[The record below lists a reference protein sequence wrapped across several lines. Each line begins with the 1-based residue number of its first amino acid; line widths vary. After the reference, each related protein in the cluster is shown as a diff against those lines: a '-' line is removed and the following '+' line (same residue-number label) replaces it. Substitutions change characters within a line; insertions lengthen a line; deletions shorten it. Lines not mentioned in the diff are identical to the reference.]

1 MTAEKKEMQSVTI
14 RIPKTL
20 YAEYKKS
27 AVNTR
32 ENLLLMTCEI
42 TWLKLSKSKRKDR
55 NKHKKRAHPS
65 KARSLIACSDTVI
78 LTLWL
83 KIRQGTSLFCYIR
96 KAFLLIGNSA

>member
-1 MTAEKKEMQSVTI
+1 
-14 RIPKTL
+14 
-20 YAEYKKS
+20 
-27 AVNTR
+27 
-32 ENLLLMTCEI
+32 MTCEI

-83 KIRQGTSLFCYIR
+83 KIRQGTSLFVISGSIPADWKQR
-96 KAFLLIGNSA
+96 LELIGVPIAISPLHDKDKSSAKGQIYKKPIIT